1 MKKLVVNIFTVLFI
15 VSFIIAIPVSIIKNH
30 IQKSIDNM
38 TLDMTYMSKT
48 DHNVKIKFTENKGDT
63 PEGYANTYDRYIA
76 YFYVDGKEYYG
87 IYKFDLIDKM
97 NKIIR
102 MNFYESDFQEARGVY
117 VEFDINKKELSVRES
132 LYYKNG
138 FSDEGVFE
146 ENQIFIKKTWWTTWG
161 KKFIVV
167 LVTLFAIWRFKDVP
181 KMLKD
186 KEVKD
191 DIKDNL
197 KKRVNNFVD
206 DLKKSF
212 NNENHT
218 DKL

>member
-1 MKKLVVNIFTVLFI
+1 M
-15 VSFIIAIPVSIIKNH
+15 
-30 IQKSIDNM
+30 
-38 TLDMTYMSKT
+38 
-48 DHNVKIKFTENKGDT
+48 
-63 PEGYANTYDRYIA
+63 
-76 YFYVDGKEYYG
+76 
-87 IYKFDLIDKM
+87 
-97 NKIIR
+97 
-102 MNFYESDFQEARGVY
+102 
-117 VEFDINKKELSVRES
+117 
-132 LYYKNG
+132 
-138 FSDEGVFE
+138 
-146 ENQIFIKKTWWTTWG
+146 
-161 KKFIVV
+161 
-167 LVTLFAIWRFKDVP
+167 TLFAIWRFKDVP